1 MDSASKVSLN
11 STDSDIE
18 AVLNKK
24 VIARYINNGEQRH
37 STNLYPAHDW
47 FRWKQTLCTVSEN
60 SSSDS
65 VMYRTTTQ
73 DDYQSYSCGSLDVGR
88 SSIHFY
94 IIHPLSIIDLCTHQ
108 SSHYPTIY
116 QSSIYLS
123 IHPLTL
129 SLFLSLSLLHI
140 QFNVDKEAG
149 DRQIYHRYCL
159 ERSAARCAHVFTTVS
174 QITAIEAEY
183 LLKRKP
189 GETETLTNR

>member
-129 SLFLSLSLLHI
+129 SLFLFYTYSSTWTRRRATDRSTTATVWSGLRRAVLMSSPPCPRSLPS
-140 QFNVDKEAG
+140 
-149 DRQIYHRYCL
+149 RQSTSSRGNQV
-159 ERSAARCAHVFTTVS
+159 RR
-174 QITAIEAEY
+174 
-183 LLKRKP
+183 R
-189 GETETLTNR
+189 R